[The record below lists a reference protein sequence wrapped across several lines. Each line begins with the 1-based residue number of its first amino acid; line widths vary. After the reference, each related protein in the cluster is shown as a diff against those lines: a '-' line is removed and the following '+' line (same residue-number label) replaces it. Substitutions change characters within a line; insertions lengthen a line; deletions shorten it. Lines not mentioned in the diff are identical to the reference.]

1 MLIKMRY
8 RIFKFVAAPRITE
21 AYDITVIHCQ
31 RIFAD
36 RITRP
41 RTNIIDTVLDIELFI
56 QLSRFGSH
64 FRCFF
69 DHVFNAADHVEGLL
83 WNIVILPFQNA
94 FKAGDGVFQ

>member
-1 MLIKMRY
+1 MLVKMRY
-8 RIFKFVAAPRITE
+8 RFFKFVAAPRITE

-69 DHVFNAADHVEGLL
+69 DHVFNAANHVERLF
-83 WNIVILPFQNA
+83 WQVIIFA
-94 FKAGDGVFQ
+94 VDKTFE

>member
-1 MLIKMRY
+1 MLVKMRY
-8 RIFKFVAAPRITE
+8 RFFKFVAAPRITE

-69 DHVFNAADHVEGLL
+69 DYVFNAADHVEGLL
-83 WNIVILPFQNA
+83 WKMIIFAVNKTFE
-94 FKAGDGVFQ
+94 

>member
-1 MLIKMRY
+1 MLVKMRY
-8 RIFKFVAAPRITE
+8 RFFKFVAAPRITE

-83 WNIVILPFQNA
+83 WKMIIFAVNKTFE
-94 FKAGDGVFQ
+94 